1 MTRNNTNRTNNLF
14 RVVSC
19 HFVVSGFVR
28 RSESEGKDEENEG
41 KGEKQNW
48 KKVIRVA
55 PFSDPSPCPFP
66 FPSILVYTAPQR
78 VSTST
83 RSSPGKFMK
92 DTTATLR
99 QLIIT
104 RVREEAREIR
114 SFDMRP
120 VGETQKTR
128 VEFLSGQVASLRA
141 VGTERSFYFAFA
153 SAPEDAELE
162 FLIKRAAGGGGGD
175 GGQAIYDLQAGAT
188 VELTGIVGHGFPL
201 DAHRGKDL
209 ILIAMGTGVAPLRS
223 TLRHALSHADDFGQ
237 LVVLYGARTP
247 DDFCY
252 RDETAT
258 WQAAGVELR
267 QVVSRPD
274 GYEWAGSTGYVQSLL
289 DHVLPDLTEPIA
301 LVCGSPE
308 MITHTR
314 DRLQEMGLAPEAILT
329 NY

>member
-1 MTRNNTNRTNNLF
+1 
-14 RVVSC
+14 
-19 HFVVSGFVR
+19 
-28 RSESEGKDEENEG
+28 
-41 KGEKQNW
+41 
-48 KKVIRVA
+48 
-55 PFSDPSPCPFP
+55 
-66 FPSILVYTAPQR
+66 
-78 VSTST
+78 
-83 RSSPGKFMK
+83 MK
-92 DTTATLR
+92 DTTTTSR
-99 QLIIT
+99 QLVIT
-104 RVREEAREIR
+104 RVRQEAREIR

-120 VGETQKTR
+120 AAGETRTMR
-128 VEFLSGQVASLRA
+128 VNFLPGQVASLRA
-141 VGTERSFYFAFA
+141 AAAERSFYFAFA
-153 SAPEDAELE
+153 SAPEDEELE
-162 FLIKRAAGGGGGD
+162 FLIKRPAGGD
-175 GGQAIYDLQAGAT
+175 GGQTIYDQEAGAT

-209 ILIAMGTGVAPLRS
+209 IMIAMGTGVAPLRS

-267 QVVSRPD
+267 QVISRPD